1 MNPKTRLY
9 QNRPPPIQTTFQAT
23 RKRKT
28 KLENKFHRM
37 FPDVKWEAKV
47 LSVRFGIPFETT
59 RELIDDKQKL
69 LKIIFDK
76 IEADNMTV

>member
-1 MNPKTRLY
+1 
-9 QNRPPPIQTTFQAT
+9 
-23 RKRKT
+23 
-28 KLENKFHRM
+28 M

-76 IEADNMTV
+76 IEADRTA